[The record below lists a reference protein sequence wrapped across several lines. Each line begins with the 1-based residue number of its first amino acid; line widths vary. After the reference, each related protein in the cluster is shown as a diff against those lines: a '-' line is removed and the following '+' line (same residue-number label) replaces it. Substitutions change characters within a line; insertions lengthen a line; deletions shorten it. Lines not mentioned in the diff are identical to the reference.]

1 MLVLV
6 LRLFCLFL
14 LLLPGK
20 VSLSFV
26 FEFLELFFC
35 YTFQTTTT
43 IATVLAGLSGFR
55 LFGISLS
62 LSPTLRLP
70 HPAGRRL
77 DGGWTT
83 PASSTATT
91 TTTTPLLATV
101 GRISLEVDDGARVE
115 ELLPLGLLHRR
126 ERPRDRADLFP
137 AAAEG
142 FAGAATAAAQ
152 VVHRRGRLREAHL
165 RVQPHPQTVQTVAEE
180 VHDKHEEHA
189 GGAHHDRLARL
200 GPVEH
205 LVDAGLVV
213 STKYKIEELISLR

>member
-1 MLVLV
+1 MTGI
-6 LRLFCLFL
+6 CLFL
-14 LLLPGK
+14 LHLPGK
-20 VSLSFV
+20 VSFLFCF
-26 FEFLELFFC
+26 FEFLELIFC
-35 YTFQTTTT
+35 YTFHSTTT

-62 LSPTLRLP
+62 RSLRLP

-77 DGGWTT
+77 DRGRTS
-83 PASSTATT
+83 PASPPVTT
-91 TTTTPLLATV
+91 TTTSPLLATV
-101 GRISLEVDDGARVE
+101 GRISLEVDDGAGVE

-142 FAGAATAAAQ
+142 FAGAAAAAAQ

-205 LVDAGLVV
+205 LVDAGFVV
-213 STKYKIEELISLR
+213 SAETRNGEIY